1 MTDPRLLDMEWLL
14 DPSILGLAL
23 WICQT
28 LLFGLMLL
36 PDPGYLDMAWLLGP
50 GSLGM
55 AWFPYPR
62 SLGLTTILDSC
73 IFF

>member
-36 PDPGYLDMAWLLGP
+36 PDPGTWIWRGCQAQVAWVWR
-50 GSLGM
+50 GSHTHV
-55 AWFPYPR
+55 AWV
-62 SLGLTTILDSC
+62 
-73 IFF
+73 